1 MLTGNQQF
9 SSLGGTV
16 LTKVLPVK
24 KNAFFLVTSK
34 YTTFWLPQH
43 TESSELQAK
52 VYKPSPQVS
61 KLVT

>member
-34 YTTFWLPQH
+34 YATFWLPQH
-43 TESSELQAK
+43 MVIIKIAGQG
-52 VYKPSPQVS
+52 V
-61 KLVT
+61 